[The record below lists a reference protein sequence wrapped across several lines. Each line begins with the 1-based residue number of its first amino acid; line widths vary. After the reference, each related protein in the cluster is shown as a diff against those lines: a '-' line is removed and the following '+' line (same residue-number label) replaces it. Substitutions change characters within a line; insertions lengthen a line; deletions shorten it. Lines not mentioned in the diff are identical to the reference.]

1 MNTAE
6 PTAARD
12 SAIRRYAIAAL
23 IAAAAVGIRL
33 AFDPILGRHSP
44 FLIFPIAILLAAR
57 FGGRLPGLAAT
68 LLCAVGGW
76 YFLTNPPF
84 TFEFEDKADAEDI
97 AVFIISSTCISL
109 MGGQLRESLISL
121 RESLISKQRFV
132 SLADRS
138 QEFIAMWDLDLRLF
152 YVNPAGM
159 RLVGLDD
166 FRAARVRDFLFPE
179 DLPFIRNELRPQ
191 ALREGYV
198 KVETRLRHFKTG
210 EPVWTLCNNFQIFD
224 TRGIHVG
231 WAVIGVDL
239 TERRRAEDALRE
251 SRQELRALAGRLIN
265 AEEQERKR
273 ISRELHDDLNQKLAL
288 LAFDTDSLRMMP
300 ISQEDKIREE
310 LCNLR
315 TRIVELSQHVREIS
329 HRLHP
334 SILEDLGLTAA
345 LNELCEGFSAREGI
359 KALFTQEAVPRAIPV
374 EVAACLYRVAQ
385 EAMHNILKHAQT
397 GYVQMKLSGGS
408 GGIHLSIQDTGV
420 GFDSESLR
428 RPGLGIVSMKER
440 VRLVQGAFSI
450 HSQPGQGTEVRV
462 FVPLPKES
470 LCAA

>member
-1 MNTAE
+1 VNTAE
-6 PTAARD
+6 RTAARY
-12 SAIRRYAIAAL
+12 SATRRYAIAAL
-23 IAAAAVGIRL
+23 IAAAAVGVCL
-33 AFDPILGRHSP
+33 AFGPILGRRSP

-68 LLCAVGGW
+68 LLTALGGW

-84 TFEFEDKADAEDI
+84 SLAVKDKAYAQDL
-97 AVFIISSTCISL
+97 VLYVISATGISL
-109 MGGQLRESLISL
+109 LEGQL

-132 SLADRS
+132 SLADTS
-138 QEFIAMWDLDLRLF
+138 LQLIGMWDLDARPRYL
-152 YVNPAGM
+152 NPGGM

-166 FRAARVRDFLFPE
+166 LKGVRLKHFFFPE
-179 DLPFIRNELRPQ
+179 EWPFIKLELIPRV
-191 ALREGYV
+191 LRDSR
-198 KVETRLRHFKTG
+198 TNFDIRLRHFKTG
-210 EPVWTLCNNFQIFD
+210 EPIWVFCDIFRIFD
-224 TRGIHVG
+224 TRGIHMG
-231 WAVIGVDL
+231 WATVSVDV
-239 TERRRAEDALRE
+239 TQRKRAEEALRE
-251 SRQELRALAGRLIN
+251 SRQELRALAGSLIN
-265 AEEQERKR
+265 AQEQERKR
-273 ISRELHDDLNQKLAL
+273 ISRELHDDLSQELACLAL
-288 LAFDTDSLRMMP
+288 DISGLLTMP
-300 ISQEDKIREE
+300 LSSEDKIREQ
-310 LCNLR
+310 LLHLR

-334 SILEDLGLTAA
+334 SILDDLGLTAA
-345 LNELCEGFSAREGI
+345 LNHLCEDFSAREGI
-359 KALFTQEAVPRAIPV
+359 KVQFTSEAVPRAIPV

-385 EAMHNILKHAQT
+385 EAMHNVLKHAQT

-440 VRLVQGAFSI
+440 VRLVHGEFSI
-450 HSQPGQGTEVRV
+450 HSKPGQGTEVRV